1 MEDFSGRK
9 NKISLEREQ
18 TEGIKSSINNYYD
31 AVSDQAYRLK
41 NYLESLSQ
49 SDCCSNE
56 THFQM
61 YEEELYEFGLNRERL
76 THILSEYQD
85 ELKKHYSNLERE
97 EDELLEEESRAFDNE

>member
-1 MEDFSGRK
+1 
-9 NKISLEREQ
+9 
-18 TEGIKSSINNYYD
+18 
-31 AVSDQAYRLK
+31 
-41 NYLESLSQ
+41 
-49 SDCCSNE
+49 
-56 THFQM
+56 M